1 MIANLE
7 IDDDVHRPIGGV
19 TVNDRQVVTVREQP
33 GHPFSERPVIA
44 ANEHGGHTIRHPGG
58 TLALDPRNIVP
69 MADPPEPTP
78 DDPFSGM
85 PLFGD
90 LSRMLA
96 NQGPINWDAARQ
108 FAVLSATG
116 GTPEVNVD
124 PSARMSFEG
133 LTPIAAMQV
142 SDVTG
147 VDCTGVRPELVTPG
161 VWAANTLD
169 AYKPLFTDLAT
180 SLSAPPGETPTD
192 PMGQMFAGLSKM
204 MGPAMLGMAVGSMVG
219 DLASRAFGTRDLP
232 IPRGNDRVELVPT
245 TIDAFAA
252 DWSIGLEQMR
262 LWVLTQELA
271 GWVVGTRTGLREQ
284 LLTLVRRHVGG
295 FRPDPEA
302 VTERL
307 SGLDMTA
314 GDPMA
319 ALQEALGDPEVLL
332 GAVRSPDQLELEPWL
347 DAAVAAVVG
356 LTDWFVDAVA
366 VRVVGGEALSISEAV
381 RRRRSDTDPADVFIQ
396 RLLGIRV
403 DHDQVSIGKNFV
415 QGVVDRA
422 GEDAIGLLLAHDEP
436 LPTPNEIGAP
446 GLWLARLT
454 GE

>member
-1 MIANLE
+1 
-7 IDDDVHRPIGGV
+7 
-19 TVNDRQVVTVREQP
+19 
-33 GHPFSERPVIA
+33 
-44 ANEHGGHTIRHPGG
+44 
-58 TLALDPRNIVP
+58 

-78 DDPFSGM
+78 DDPFSGL

-96 NQGPINWDAARQ
+96 GQGPINWDAARQ

-116 GTPEVNVD
+116 GTVESNVD
-124 PSARMSFEG
+124 PAARMSFEG

-147 VDCTGVRPELVTPG
+147 IDCTSVRPELVTPG
-161 VWAANTLD
+161 VWASNTLD
-169 AYKPLFTDLAT
+169 AYRPLFTDLAT
-180 SLSAPPGETPTD
+180 SLSAPATEAPTD

-219 DLASRAFGTRDLP
+219 DLARRAFGTRDLP
-232 IPRGNDRVELVPT
+232 IPRGNDRVELVPA

-252 DWSIGLEQMR
+252 DWSIGTEQMR

-271 GWVVGTRTGLREQ
+271 GQVVATRPNVRAQ
-284 LLTLVRRHVGG
+284 LLSLVQRHVGG
-295 FRPDPEA
+295 FRPDPDA
-302 VTERL
+302 ITERL
-307 SGLDMTA
+307 GSLDMTS
-314 GDPMA
+314 GDPME

-366 VRVVGGEALSISEAV
+366 VRVVGGEALTISEAV
-381 RRRRSDTDPADVFIQ
+381 RRRRSETDPADVFIQ

-403 DHDQVSIGKNFV
+403 DGAQVSAGKNFV
-415 QGVVDRA
+415 QGIVDRA
-422 GEDAIGLLLAHDEP
+422 GEDAVELLLSHAEP
-436 LPTPNEIGAP
+436 
-446 GLWLARLT
+446 
-454 GE
+454 

>member
-1 MIANLE
+1 
-7 IDDDVHRPIGGV
+7 
-19 TVNDRQVVTVREQP
+19 
-33 GHPFSERPVIA
+33 
-44 ANEHGGHTIRHPGG
+44 
-58 TLALDPRNIVP
+58 

-78 DDPFSGM
+78 DDPFSGL
-85 PLFGD
+85 PFFGD

-96 NQGPINWDAARQ
+96 GQGPINWDAARQ

-116 GTPEVNVD
+116 GTVESNVD
-124 PSARMSFEG
+124 PAARMSFEG

-147 VDCTGVRPELVTPG
+147 IDCTSVRPEFVTPG
-161 VWAANTLD
+161 VWASNTLD
-169 AYKPLFTDLAT
+169 AYRPLFTDLAT
-180 SLSAPPGETPTD
+180 SLSAPATDAPTD

-219 DLASRAFGTRDLP
+219 DLARRAFGTRDLP
-232 IPRGNDRVELVPT
+232 IPRGNDRVELVPA

-252 DWSIGLEQMR
+252 DWSIGTEQMR

-271 GWVVGTRTGLREQ
+271 GQVVATRPNVRAQ
-284 LLTLVRRHVGG
+284 LLSLVQRHVGG
-295 FRPDPEA
+295 FRPDPDA
-302 VTERL
+302 ITERL
-307 SGLDMTA
+307 GSLDMTS
-314 GDPMA
+314 GDPMD

-366 VRVVGGEALSISEAV
+366 VRVVGGEALTISEAV
-381 RRRRSDTDPADVFIQ
+381 RRRRSETDPADVFIQ

-403 DHDQVSIGKNFV
+403 DGAQVSAGKNFV
-415 QGVVDRA
+415 QGIVDRA
-422 GEDAIGLLLAHDEP
+422 GEDAVELLLSHAEP

-446 GLWLARLT
+446 GLWLARVT
-454 GE
+454 GA

>member
-1 MIANLE
+1 
-7 IDDDVHRPIGGV
+7 
-19 TVNDRQVVTVREQP
+19 
-33 GHPFSERPVIA
+33 
-44 ANEHGGHTIRHPGG
+44 
-58 TLALDPRNIVP
+58 

-381 RRRRSDTDPADVFIQ
+381 RRRRSDTDPADAFIQ

>member
-1 MIANLE
+1 
-7 IDDDVHRPIGGV
+7 
-19 TVNDRQVVTVREQP
+19 
-33 GHPFSERPVIA
+33 
-44 ANEHGGHTIRHPGG
+44 
-58 TLALDPRNIVP
+58 

-78 DDPFSGM
+78 DDPFSGL

-96 NQGPINWDAARQ
+96 GQGPINWDAARQ

-116 GTPEVNVD
+116 GTAESNVD
-124 PSARMSFEG
+124 PAARMSFEG
-133 LTPIAAMQV
+133 LTSIAAMQV

-147 VDCTGVRPELVTPG
+147 IDCTSIRPELVTPG
-161 VWAANTLD
+161 VWASNTLD
-169 AYKPLFTDLAT
+169 AYRPLFTDLAT

>member
-1 MIANLE
+1 
-7 IDDDVHRPIGGV
+7 
-19 TVNDRQVVTVREQP
+19 
-33 GHPFSERPVIA
+33 
-44 ANEHGGHTIRHPGG
+44 
-58 TLALDPRNIVP
+58 

-78 DDPFSGM
+78 DDPFSGL

-96 NQGPINWDAARQ
+96 GQGPINWDAARQ

-116 GTPEVNVD
+116 GTAESNVD
-124 PSARMSFEG
+124 PAARMSFEG
-133 LTPIAAMQV
+133 LTSIAAMQV

-147 VDCTGVRPELVTPG
+147 IDCTSIRPELVTPG
-161 VWAANTLD
+161 VWASNTLD
-169 AYKPLFTDLAT
+169 AYRPLFTDLAT
-180 SLSAPPGETPTD
+180 SLSAPAGDAPTD

-219 DLASRAFGTRDLP
+219 DLARRAFGTRDLP
-232 IPRGNDRVELVPT
+232 IPRGNDRVELVPG

-252 DWSIGLEQMR
+252 DWSIGTEQMR

-271 GWVVGTRTGLREQ
+271 GQVVATRPNVRDR
-284 LLTLVRRHVGG
+284 LLSLVKQHVGG
-295 FRPDPEA
+295 FRPDPDA
-302 VTERL
+302 ITERL
-307 SGLDMTA
+307 GSLDMTS

-366 VRVVGGEALSISEAV
+366 VRVVGGEALAISEAV
-381 RRRRSDTDPADVFIQ
+381 RRRRSETDPADVFIQ

-403 DHDQVSIGKNFV
+403 DAAQVSAGKDFV
-415 QGVVDRA
+415 QGIVDRA
-422 GEDAIGLLLAHDEP
+422 GEDAIGLLLSHAEP

-446 GLWLARLT
+446 GLWLARVT